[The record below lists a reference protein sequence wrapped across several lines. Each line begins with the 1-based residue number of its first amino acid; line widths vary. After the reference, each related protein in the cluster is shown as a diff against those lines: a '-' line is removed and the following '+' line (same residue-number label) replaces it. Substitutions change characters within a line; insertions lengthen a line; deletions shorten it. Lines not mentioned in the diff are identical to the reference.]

1 MMGNKKRALI
11 IGITGQDGSYLA
23 EFLLGKGYEV
33 HGMIRRS
40 SSFNTERLDQ
50 VYEDPHVDGRHLIL
64 HYGDLSDSNSI
75 NRIINKS
82 KPDEIYNLGAQS
94 HVRVSFDIPEYTA
107 DIDALGTLRLLDI
120 IKEQNYP
127 IKFYQAGSSEMFG
140 KVLETPQKETTP
152 FNPQSPYGCAKVF
165 SHMICKNYRDSYNIF
180 ICNGIL
186 FNHESPRRG
195 RTFVTKKIIEGL
207 VDIKLGKKEKI
218 FLGNLDAKRDWG
230 YAKDYVRAMWL
241 MLQAD
246 RPNDYVIAT
255 GETHSVR
262 EFTEYAASLVGYKI
276 VWKGEGL
283 SEVGMDQVSGKVL
296 IGIDEAYYR
305 PSEVDLLLGDS
316 TKAKD
321 ELNWSAE
328 VKFKDLID
336 LMMKEEFEG
345 RGLSSR
351 DHTV

>member
-1 MMGNKKRALI
+1 MENKKRALI

-23 EFLLGKGYEV
+23 EFLLEKGYEV

-40 SSFNTERLDQ
+40 SSFNTERLEHLYQ
-50 VYEDPHVDGRHLIL
+50 DPHVDNRNFIL
-64 HYGDLSDSNSI
+64 HFGDLSDSNSI
-75 NRIINKS
+75 NSIINKS

-107 DIDALGTLRLLDI
+107 DVDALGTLRILDV

-165 SHMICKNYRDSYNIF
+165 SHHICVNYRDSYNLF

-195 RTFVTKKIIEGL
+195 KTFVTKKIVEGL
-207 VDIKLGKKEKI
+207 VDIKLGKKDKI
-218 FLGNLDAKRDWG
+218 FLGNLEAKRDWG
-230 YAKDYVRAMWL
+230 YAKDYVRAMWM
-241 MLQAD
+241 MLQEEKAD
-246 RPNDYVIAT
+246 DYVVAT

-262 EFTEYAASLVGYKI
+262 EFVEYASSLIGYDMKWEGASLNEK
-276 VWKGEGL
+276 
-283 SEVGMDQVSGKVL
+283 
-296 IGIDEAYYR
+296 GIDTNSGQTLIEIDEKYYR
-305 PSEVDLLLGDS
+305 PSEVDLLLGDP
-316 TKAKD
+316 TKVKNKLKWD
-321 ELNWSAE
+321 TD
-328 VKFKDLID
+328 VKFKDLVK
-336 LMMKEEFEG
+336 LMIVEEFES
-345 RGLSSR
+345 RGIKSSEYIK
-351 DHTV
+351 

>member
-1 MMGNKKRALI
+1 MKDKKRALI

-23 EFLLGKGYEV
+23 ELLLEKGYEV

-40 SSFNTERLDQ
+40 SSFNTGRLDTI
-50 VYEDPHVDGRHLIL
+50 YEDPHVDDRHLIL
-64 HYGDLSDSNSI
+64 HYGDLADTHSI
-75 NRIINKS
+75 HTIIKKS
-82 KPDEIYNLGAQS
+82 EPHEIYNLGAQS

-107 DIDALGTLRLLDI
+107 DIDALGTLRLLDV
-120 IKEQNYP
+120 IKEQDYP

-152 FNPQSPYGCAKVF
+152 FNPQSPYACAKVF
-165 SHMICKNYRDSYNIF
+165 SHMICANYREAYKMF

-207 VDIKLGKKEKI
+207 VDIKLGVKDKI

-246 RPNDYVIAT
+246 TPDDYVIAT

-262 EFTEYAASLVGYKI
+262 EFAEYAASLLGYKI
-276 VWKGEGL
+276 IWKGEGL
-283 SEVGMDQVSGKVL
+283 EEIGVDQNSGKTLVS
-296 IGIDEAYYR
+296 IDERYYR

-316 TKAKD
+316 TKAKQKLHW
-321 ELNWSAE
+321 EPE
-328 VKFKDLID
+328 VKFKNLID
-336 LMMKEEFEG
+336 LMMREEWKG
-345 RGLSSR
+345 RGLSMS
-351 DHTV
+351 DYVQ

>member
-1 MMGNKKRALI
+1 MKEKKRALI
-11 IGITGQDGSYLA
+11 IGITGQDGSYLT
-23 EFLLGKGYEV
+23 EFLLENGYEV

-40 SSFNTERLDQ
+40 SSFNTERLDKI
-50 VYEDPHVDGRHLIL
+50 YEDPHVDNRHLVL

-75 NRIINKS
+75 NSIINKS
-82 KPDEIYNLGAQS
+82 KPDEVYNLGAQS

-107 DIDALGTLRLLDI
+107 DIDALGTLRLLDV
-120 IKEQNYP
+120 IKEQNYT

-140 KVLETPQKETTP
+140 RVLETPQRETTP
-152 FNPQSPYGCAKVF
+152 FNPQSPYACAKVY
-165 SHMICKNYRDSYNIF
+165 SHMICANYRDSYKMF

-207 VDIKLGKKEKI
+207 VDIKLGKKNKI

-241 MLQAD
+241 MLQED
-246 RPNDYVIAT
+246 KPDDYVIAT

-262 EFTEYAASLVGYKI
+262 EFVEYAASLLGSELA
-276 VWKGEGL
+276 WKGEGL
-283 SEVGMDQVSGKVL
+283 QEIGVDDKSGKTL
-296 IGIDEAYYR
+296 ISIDERYYR

-316 TKAKD
+316 TKAKQR
-321 ELNWSAE
+321 LNWEAE
-328 VKFKDLID
+328 IKFKDLVA
-336 LMMKEEFEG
+336 LMMNEEFSE
-345 RGLSSR
+345 RGLSMS
-351 DHTV
+351 DYSK